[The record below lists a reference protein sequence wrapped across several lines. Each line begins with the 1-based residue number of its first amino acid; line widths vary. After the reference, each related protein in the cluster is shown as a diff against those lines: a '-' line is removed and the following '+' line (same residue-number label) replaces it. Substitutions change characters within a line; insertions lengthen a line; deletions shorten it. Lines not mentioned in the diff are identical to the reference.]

1 MTHAPDPDRTAWAE
15 FSVWQDTLP
24 RTQVGPVQVHRYVFP
39 DPATSLPDG
48 WTHHA
53 RLAEYVEG
61 QDVHLVRRG
70 VGPWILLT
78 HTLATRHV
86 EMFDVS
92 STLSG
97 LYEQMR
103 DLRAELIRDRVL
115 VSSVA
120 RMVTWLGDEL
130 SSRYDPNVEAE
141 AAAQVILALGGP
153 AVAEPQSIQGLSP
166 HPT

>member
-1 MTHAPDPDRTAWAE
+1 MTSTAPDNTWAE
-15 FSVWQDTLP
+15 FSAWQDTLP

-39 DPATSLPDG
+39 DPSDALPNG

-70 VGPWILLT
+70 GDGDWILLT

-92 STLSG
+92 NTLSG
-97 LYEQMR
+97 LHEQMR
-103 DLRAELIRDRVL
+103 DLRTELIRDRVL

-130 SSRYDPNVEAE
+130 SSRYDPSIETE

-153 AVAEPQSIQGLSP
+153 AVIEPQSTQDQSP
-166 HPT
+166 SVT